1 MAVIKTSWRIKEGK
15 SSHHPL
21 CAFLSV
27 CLSVCRSVS
36 LSGYMYDVYTFCAD
50 RWVSV
55 CVCWDVCRYKLVWA
69 HVEGS
74 SLVLMPHCFV
84 DTLTSTVE

>member
-1 MAVIKTSWRIKEGK
+1 MAVIKTNWRIKEGK

-21 CAFLSV
+21 CVF
-27 CLSVCRSVS
+27 LSVCRSVS
-36 LSGYMYDVYTFCAD
+36 LSGYVYDVYTFCAD

-55 CVCWDVCRYKLVWA
+55 CVCWDVCGYMLVWA

-74 SLVLMPHCFV
+74 PLVLMLHCFV